1 MSRIS
6 EGLIAHWPMND
17 NAASTAVVD
26 STGNHAGVFTDA
38 GGDPNTD
45 AHDTF
50 AKNSAALIFDG
61 IDDHIVVA
69 DHADFS
75 PILTPFSISARCY
88 MDDATGFAIATK
100 DGVAKQEWYFI
111 LDVGANS
118 DKISFVVQDASAG
131 PATIGR
137 KYNTVLTSL
146 EGSWAHF
153 AATYDGGTSSN
164 GIKVYVNAVRVDDTD
179 LTLGTFV
186 EVEPFAQPVWIG
198 RDRNEYAN
206 GKFDNVMMFG
216 IELTPEEVR
225 RLYNEGHGTEIA
237 ALLDDTGPHKRRV
250 RARN

>member
-1 MSRIS
+1 MYDARYLQPQVSTK
-6 EGLIAHWPMND
+6 GLLAHWKLWD
-17 NAASTAVVD
+17 GSAFDYSLRGHSGTL
-26 STGNHAGVFTDA
+26 TGTTLTYRYPGLDLEGADE
-38 GGDPNTD
+38 
-45 AHDTF
+45 
-50 AKNSAALIFDG
+50 
-61 IDDHIVVA
+61 HIVVA
-69 DHADFS
+69 DHSDFS
-75 PILTPFSISARCY
+75 PILTPLSISAWCY
-88 MDDATGFAIATK
+88 MDDATGFAIVTK

-111 LDVGANS
+111 LDIGQNA

-137 KYNTVLTSL
+137 KYNTTLTSL

-206 GKFDNVMMFG
+206 GLFDDVMIFNV
-216 IELTPEEVR
+216 EKSA
-225 RLYNEGHGTEIA
+225 TEIKSIYEV
-237 ALLDDTGPHKRRV
+237 TRQRYGV
-250 RARN
+250 